1 MHLHLTDRLTCPR
14 CGPEFGLILLAQEVR
29 EKRIIHGEFGCA
41 NCRETYPV
49 ENGFGD
55 LRVPPRAL
63 LAPTEAGG
71 EPGGPGSVNPS
82 AEEGESDEALRM
94 AALMGVTEGP
104 GTLLLMGPAAR
115 RAGEVAR
122 LVGGIE
128 VVGMDPVLREDP
140 EAEGVS
146 RLVFRPGIP
155 FFSGT
160 LRAVLLSGTVGERE
174 LGESARVLAPT
185 GRVVVLGAS
194 SKARERLEKDGLRI
208 ILEEDGVLVAERM
221 GVGAE
226 PLVTLRGT

>member
-1 MHLHLTDRLTCPR
+1 
-14 CGPEFGLILLAQEVR
+14 
-29 EKRIIHGEFGCA
+29 
-41 NCRETYPV
+41 
-49 ENGFGD
+49 
-55 LRVPPRAL
+55 
-63 LAPTEAGG
+63 
-71 EPGGPGSVNPS
+71 VNPS